1 MADPD
6 PISSSFDGPCSVV
19 PPTALDSPMD
29 GEKDVQDKE
38 KETRPL
44 EGSGVSPEKKRIR
57 KDEPKV
63 VVASE
68 AIVIRGGM
76 RGPAPATSLYDC
88 GGNGDCG
95 WRVLAFL
102 IALTNGKWK
111 VAPSTIA
118 DKLDTITKS
127 LHSKTVTWLLHA
139 DTSWI
144 SSWAVDSAA
153 TIRSEGG
160 SVPDS
165 VEAFKECLRRPKRF
179 IDGLCLQAVAM
190 MQKVSIVIFKPL
202 PQGHWERIGAFYAD
216 FAIVLHAEHYFAV
229 VKTVVKSHFPLE
241 WVTQDGIL
249 FAQSLVDTDHQT
261 YGWTRAGGFSPK
273 SSAGS
278 SSDSVARL
286 LRACRKV
293 WIP

>member
-1 MADPD
+1 MWLAG
-6 PISSSFDGPCSVV
+6 IS
-19 PPTALDSPMD
+19 L
-29 GEKDVQDKE
+29 
-38 KETRPL
+38 
-44 EGSGVSPEKKRIR
+44 
-57 KDEPKV
+57 
-63 VVASE
+63 
-68 AIVIRGGM
+68 
-76 RGPAPATSLYDC
+76 
-88 GGNGDCG
+88 
-95 WRVLAFL
+95 FL

-127 LHSKTVTWLLHA
+127 LHSKTVTWLLHT

-202 PQGHWERIGAFYAD
+202 PQGHWERIAVFQGPCSAHSMP
-216 FAIVLHAEHYFAV
+216 ILPLVLHAEQCCGEDGGQISFSFGVGNSGWY
-229 VKTVVKSHFPLE
+229 PLCPK
-241 WVTQDGIL
+241 
-249 FAQSLVDTDHQT
+249 
-261 YGWTRAGGFSPK
+261 FS
-273 SSAGS
+273 GY
-278 SSDSVARL
+278 
-286 LRACRKV
+286 
-293 WIP
+293 

>member
-118 DKLDTITKS
+118 DKLDTINKS
-127 LHSKTVTWLLHA
+127 LHSKTVTWLLHT

-202 PQGHWERIGAFYAD
+202 PQGHWERI
-216 FAIVLHAEHYFAV
+216 AV
-229 VKTVVKSHFPLE
+229 FQGSCSSHSMP
-241 WVTQDGIL
+241 IL
-249 FAQSLVDTDHQT
+249 
-261 YGWTRAGGFSPK
+261 P
-273 SSAGS
+273 
-278 SSDSVARL
+278 
-286 LRACRKV
+286 
-293 WIP
+293 